1 MPKLWK
7 LKPADIPLQKKL
19 SQELGISPIL
29 AQVLINRNIRSQ
41 ESAREFL
48 NPRLSGLHDTKLLPD
63 IDKAKERIL
72 KAFKNK
78 ENILLFSDYDADGLT
93 SLAVLKIAFGK
104 LGIPHEYYV
113 PHRLKEGY
121 GLSEHLVTYAHE
133 HGFTLIITLDC
144 GISNSKEI
152 EALKRLAIDTIV
164 IDHHQLDAGKLPP
177 AHSVINPKR
186 QDSRYPYQELAGVGL
201 SYKVAVS
208 LLDSLMEEE
217 LDLVCIGTIADVV
230 PLVGENRI
238 IVKEGLKK
246 LVSTKRQGLQSLIE
260 VTGLKNK
267 AITAEHV
274 SFILA
279 PRINACGRIGPSD
292 AALELLLCDSDDKAG
307 LLARELHDKN
317 KERQRIESRI
327 LQEALQQ
334 LEAEIDLANE
344 RVIIVH
350 NDNWHQGVLGI
361 IASKISDRFHRP
373 AFVVSFSDGL
383 GKGSGRSIENFHLFE
398 GLRECSQHLVGF
410 GGHKRACGMSI
421 LKKEIENFRKSIN
434 RIAFEKL
441 TPHDL
446 MPSITIDAQM
456 SLSSLSL
463 DLLQE
468 LSLLEP
474 FGNANPKPIF
484 SSANLSVKS
493 KPALMGKDTLKF
505 WVTDGKQAYQ
515 AIGFGMGRY
524 FDLVSCS
531 ETINLAYR
539 ISLDTW
545 NGNNQLQLEI
555 EDIQQCQCQA

>member
-1 MPKLWK
+1 MQKIWK
-7 LKPADIPLQKKL
+7 IKKPEASLQKKL
-19 SQELGISPIL
+19 SQELGISSIL
-29 AQVLINRNIRSQ
+29 ARILINRNILSL
-41 ESAREFL
+41 ESAQEFL
-48 NPRLSGLHDTKLLPD
+48 NPRLSGLHDTRLLPD

-72 KAFKNK
+72 KAFKKK
-78 ENILLFSDYDADGLT
+78 EKILLFSDYDADGLT
-93 SLAVLKIAFGK
+93 SLAVLKIAFVK
-104 LGIPHEYYV
+104 IGIPHEYYV

-121 GLSEHLVTYAHE
+121 GLSEHSVRYTQE
-133 HGFTLIITLDC
+133 HGFNLIITLDC
-144 GISNSKEI
+144 GISNSDEI
-152 EALKRLAIDTIV
+152 EALKRLDIDTIV
-164 IDHHQLDAGKLPP
+164 IDHHQLVAGKLPP

-186 QDSRYPYQELAGVGL
+186 QDSRYPYQDLAGVGL

-208 LLDSLMEEE
+208 LVNSLMEEE

-246 LVSTKRQGLQSLIE
+246 LASTERRGLQSLMD
-260 VTGLKNK
+260 VAGLKNK
-267 AITAEHV
+267 VITTEHI
-274 SFILA
+274 SYILA
-279 PRINACGRIGPSD
+279 PRINACGRIGP
-292 AALELLLCDSDDKAG
+292 AHTALELLLCDSDDKAS
-307 LLARELHDKN
+307 LLARELHNKN

-327 LQEALQQ
+327 LQEALHQ
-334 LEAEIDLANE
+334 LEAEIDLTSE

-398 GLRECSQHLVGF
+398 SLRECSQHLVGF

-434 RIAFEKL
+434 RIAFQKL

-446 MPSITIDAQM
+446 MPSISVDAPLALE
-456 SLSSLSL
+456 SLSM

-468 LSLLEP
+468 LSSLEP
-474 FGNANPKPIF
+474 FGHANPKPIF
-484 SSANLSVKS
+484 STANLYVKS
-493 KPALMGKDTLKF
+493 KPALLGKDTLKF
-505 WVTDGKQAYQ
+505 WVSDGKQAYQ
-515 AIGFGMGRY
+515 AIGFGRGHY
-524 FDLVSCS
+524 FDLVSCA
-531 ETINLAYR
+531 ETINLAYK

-555 EDIQQCQCQA
+555 EDIQLPA